1 VVEGVGDTG
10 GGAMPAFA
18 HAVAA
23 AAEATVATKLLRV
36 VMGLLVGSILN

>member
-1 VVEGVGDTG
+1 VVEGAGETG

-36 VMGLLVGSILN
+36 VMGGWLGAGR